1 MMSQSHCVGSSTG
14 TGPSQSVQ
22 RADETVSNRLERYQ
36 IEKERTEYVIEEVAV
51 VFVRV
56 EAVVDVIVGG
66 KARVEVAE
74 VQLAV
79 KGQKDVVC
87 PYYDY
92 ESAF

>member
-1 MMSQSHCVGSSTG
+1 MRRQLDRYRSLPVCAKSHLLVI
-14 TGPSQSVQ
+14 VQ
-22 RADETVSNRLERYQ
+22 NDTD
-36 IEKERTEYVIEEVAV
+36 KDKGRTEYVIEKVAV

-56 EAVVDVIVGG
+56 EAVVDVNVGG